1 MSRHSVV
8 GTVTKLWAKGD
19 RILAGAKFPSPPKRP
34 NRLCG
39 PTQPRGIQRVKRFF
53 PGGKAAEGVMF
64 IILTIHL
71 YRAPKL
77 KINRS
82 IRLFPSVCLPVVG
95 GDTFI
100 NVLAVT

>member
-1 MSRHSVV
+1 MVF
-8 GTVTKLWAKGD
+8 K
-19 RILAGAKFPSPPKRP
+19 
-34 NRLCG
+34 
-39 PTQPRGIQRVKRFF
+39 RVKRFF
-53 PGGKAAEGVMF
+53 PGGKAAEGV
-64 IILTIHL
+64 ILTILTIHL

-82 IRLFPSVCLPVVG
+82 VRLFPSLCLSVMG